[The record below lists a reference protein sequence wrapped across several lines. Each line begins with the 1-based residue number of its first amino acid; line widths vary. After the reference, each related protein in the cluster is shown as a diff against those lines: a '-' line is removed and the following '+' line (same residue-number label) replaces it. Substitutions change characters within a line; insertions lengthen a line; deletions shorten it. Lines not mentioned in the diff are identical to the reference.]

1 MFAAHDPNLDKS
13 NEKEHNLLKRM
24 PNGNGWVSARQ
35 KIALERI
42 GLYRCIIQKIKV
54 FKK

>member
-1 MFAAHDPNLDKS
+1 MFAAHDPKSDKS
-13 NEKEHNLLKRM
+13 NGKQHNLLKCI

-35 KIALERI
+35 KIVRERI
-42 GLYRCIIQKIKV
+42 GLYRRIILKIKV